1 MPAQARNALRQLE
14 AYNVGPHDD
23 QERREGRTRAQTRA
37 LNQQQATG
45 LLASLGPINGDYTLR
60 ALIAEQK
67 TLKKPNEIPAEHAK
81 EPEPT
86 TSAEARA
93 SAHADLWEG
102 AINSEFEGL
111 VGSVPERSN
120 IVNAKWVF
128 KWKPDVNGEILKAK
142 ARLVAKGFS
151 QRYQIDFLEVFFTYC
166 ECCNNSSSRSIG
178 KHAWVGS

>member
-45 LLASLGPINGDYTLR
+45 LLASPGPINGDYTLR

-86 TSAEARA
+86 TIAEARA
-93 SAHADLWEG
+93 SAHADLG
-102 AINSEFEGL
+102 RGL
-111 VGSVPERSN
+111 
-120 IVNAKWVF
+120 
-128 KWKPDVNGEILKAK
+128 
-142 ARLVAKGFS
+142 
-151 QRYQIDFLEVFFTYC
+151 
-166 ECCNNSSSRSIG
+166 
-178 KHAWVGS
+178 

>member
-1 MPAQARNALRQLE
+1 MLAQARNALRQLE

-45 LLASLGPINGDYTLR
+45 LLESLGSINGDYTLR

-86 TSAEARA
+86 TIAEARA
-93 SAHADLWEG
+93 SAHADLW
-102 AINSEFEGL
+102 AVSYTHLTLPTIY
-111 VGSVPERSN
+111 SV
-120 IVNAKWVF
+120 
-128 KWKPDVNGEILKAK
+128 
-142 ARLVAKGFS
+142 
-151 QRYQIDFLEVFFTYC
+151 
-166 ECCNNSSSRSIG
+166 
-178 KHAWVGS
+178 